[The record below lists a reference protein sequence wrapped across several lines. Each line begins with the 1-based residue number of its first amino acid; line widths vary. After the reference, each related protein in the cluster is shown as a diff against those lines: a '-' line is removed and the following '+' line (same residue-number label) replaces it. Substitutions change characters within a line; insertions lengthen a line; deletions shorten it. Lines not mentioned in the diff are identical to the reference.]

1 MKIQHQLLNSD
12 LFIPQWNVKH
22 LFLGTFNPQGGDTV
36 SYFYGR
42 SRNQTWPTLSKIFKT
57 ELNPNNSDFFEKIKT
72 LKIACMDMICSVEAP
87 ENMLSQILGNGYSDS
102 KIINGYT
109 FREYNTANIMK
120 IIDQNSG
127 INVYSTWGTGA
138 NLKEWKREI
147 LKIDNNKHIIPVAS
161 PSLVARVPL
170 GTNKIDYI
178 YQNWENSI
186 IL

>member
-72 LKIACMDMICSVEAP
+72 L
-87 ENMLSQILGNGYSDS
+87 
-102 KIINGYT
+102 
-109 FREYNTANIMK
+109 
-120 IIDQNSG
+120 
-127 INVYSTWGTGA
+127 A
-138 NLKEWKREI
+138 NLLFLCRIDTDRKRGF
-147 LKIDNNKHIIPVAS
+147 
-161 PSLVARVPL
+161 L
-170 GTNKIDYI
+170 G
-178 YQNWENSI
+178 
-186 IL
+186 